1 MVQQPLAGISWRNQL
16 YCGDCL
22 AVLDAVPDESV
33 DLIYIDPPFYSQR
46 VYETIWG
53 EEAERFAFEDRWS
66 DGINHYV
73 NHLVARIRKMYSK
86 LKAAGSFYVH
96 LDWHIA
102 HYMKIELD
110 KVFGYGNF
118 QNEIIWQRTSAHS
131 DAKRLGHVHD
141 TLLFYSK
148 SETFTWNPLFGPH
161 SAEYVGKFYR
171 FTDPVRG
178 LYRLDHIIRS
188 QSMGPR
194 PNLSYEYKSYKPQWG
209 WRVEREKLKKLDAD
223 GRIEWS
229 KTGRPYLRRYL
240 KEMKGTALTSI
251 WADIIPVQAHAKER
265 LGYPTQKPLAL
276 LERIVRASSD
286 PGDVVLDS
294 YCGCGTTMAAA
305 QKLGRK
311 WIGIDISQSAVRVV
325 EQRLQKLGAANYE
338 VHGLVKSLKELRA
351 LDLFEFQ
358 NWAINAAPPLSTGYL
373 EGVGTA
379 GLKPRPSETRTQGR

>member
-1 MVQQPLAGISWRNQL
+1 M
-16 YCGDCL
+16 
-22 AVLDAVPDESV
+22 
-33 DLIYIDPPFYSQR
+33 
-46 VYETIWG
+46 
-53 EEAERFAFEDRWS
+53 
-66 DGINHYV
+66 
-73 NHLVARIRKMYSK
+73 
-86 LKAAGSFYVH
+86 
-96 LDWHIA
+96 
-102 HYMKIELD
+102 
-110 KVFGYGNF
+110 
-118 QNEIIWQRTSAHS
+118 

-251 WADIIPVQAHAKER
+251 WADIIPVRAHAKER

-311 WIGIDISQSAVRVV
+311 WIGIDIS
-325 EQRLQKLGAANYE
+325 
-338 VHGLVKSLKELRA
+338 
-351 LDLFEFQ
+351 
-358 NWAINAAPPLSTGYL
+358 
-373 EGVGTA
+373 
-379 GLKPRPSETRTQGR
+379 